1 MAKRGLGKGLGVL
14 FGEDVTQEETPVVKR
29 ERIEKI
35 MIFLMMIDGFECP
48 EIENRAET
56 RTLVSMTA

>member
-29 ERIEKI
+29 ERKPSRKGCR
-35 MIFLMMIDGFECP
+35 D
-48 EIENRAET
+48 
-56 RTLVSMTA
+56 

>member
-29 ERIEKI
+29 ERK
-35 MIFLMMIDGFECP
+35 P
-48 EIENRAET
+48 STKNAEDN
-56 RTLVSMTA
+56 